1 MESLGRLAGKV
12 AHDFNNMLGVIVNYA
27 NFVAEEA
34 SESSPD
40 ISAISA
46 DARQIIQATERGT
59 LLTRQLLAFAS
70 RSVVRPTAVDLNQL
84 IGSSLPDGVD
94 FRPGSKLP
102 PVAGDPGQ
110 LAHLA
115 GNIIENLGGGIV
127 LETDRHG
134 DWVRLRATNLSKEL
148 TCSEVE
154 RAFEPFFSI
163 GGSGFGLAMA
173 YGIVMQA
180 GGEIEIESS
189 LGAGTTVTV
198 LLPASPVSS

>member
-34 SESSPD
+34 ASPSPD
-40 ISAISA
+40 LSGISS
-46 DARQIIQATERGT
+46 DAQQIIQATERGT
-59 LLTRQLLAFAS
+59 RLTQQLLAFAS
-70 RSVVRPTAVDLNQL
+70 RSAVRPSSVDLNQL
-84 IGSSLPDGVD
+84 IGSCLPDGVE
-94 FRPGSKLP
+94 FRPGGDLP
-102 PVAGDPGQ
+102 PVAGDPAALVQ
-110 LAHLA
+110 LI
-115 GNIIENLGGGIV
+115 GNIVESLGGGV
-127 LETDRHG
+127 VMDTDRHG
-134 DWVRLRATNLSKEL
+134 AQVRLRATDLSKEL

-180 GGEIEIESS
+180 GGEICIESS
-189 LGAGTTVTV
+189 IGAGTTVTV
-198 LLPASPVSS
+198 LLPASPASS